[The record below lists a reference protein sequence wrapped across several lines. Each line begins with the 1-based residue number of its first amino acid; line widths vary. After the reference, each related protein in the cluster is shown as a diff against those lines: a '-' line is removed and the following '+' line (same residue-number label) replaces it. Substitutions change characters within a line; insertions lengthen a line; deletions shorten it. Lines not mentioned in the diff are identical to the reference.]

1 MKRTLW
7 IFMAIALV
15 TTGSLAVIGC
25 KGGDHAGHAG
35 AAQKAKYHCPM
46 HPTYVS
52 DRQGD
57 CPICGMRLV
66 PIESQAEHEEAVEQ
80 TQQQGEERKPLYYRH
95 PMQPNVTSPEPKK
108 DEMGMDYVP
117 VYPEEAKTEQPPD
130 SFDRA
135 AVSISSE
142 KQQLIGV
149 RTAPVARRTLGKL
162 VRASGRVA
170 YDPDL
175 YNAIVEYLEALKSRE
190 KLKDSPWPDV
200 RERSDALIK
209 SSTLRLRQMGL
220 SRTQIDAM
228 TSESVDPTNLL
239 LSETGGSVWVYAQ
252 IYEYEAGTVKAG
264 QTMEVTSLA
273 FPGRNLKGRVVAVD
287 TVLDPETRTLRA
299 RGEIQNPEGLLKPE
313 MFVDTV
319 IHVDL
324 GRKLA
329 LPEEAL
335 IDTGTRQFVFVQKSP
350 GKFEPRPVKVGRKTE
365 EYYEILSGLKEGE
378 EVVTSGNF
386 LIDSESR
393 LKAALSQTGA
403 GGAHQH

>member
-149 RTAPVARRTLGKL
+149 RTAP
-162 VRASGRVA
+162 
-170 YDPDL
+170 
-175 YNAIVEYLEALKSRE
+175 
-190 KLKDSPWPDV
+190 WPD
-200 RERSDALIK
+200 ERW
-209 SSTLRLRQMGL
+209 
-220 SRTQIDAM
+220 
-228 TSESVDPTNLL
+228 EN
-239 LSETGGSVWVYAQ
+239 
-252 IYEYEAGTVKAG
+252 
-264 QTMEVTSLA
+264 
-273 FPGRNLKGRVVAVD
+273 
-287 TVLDPETRTLRA
+287 
-299 RGEIQNPEGLLKPE
+299 
-313 MFVDTV
+313 
-319 IHVDL
+319 
-324 GRKLA
+324 
-329 LPEEAL
+329 
-335 IDTGTRQFVFVQKSP
+335 
-350 GKFEPRPVKVGRKTE
+350 
-365 EYYEILSGLKEGE
+365 LSGPADGLP
-378 EVVTSGNF
+378 TIPIS
-386 LIDSESR
+386 I
-393 LKAALSQTGA
+393 TP
-403 GGAHQH
+403 

>member
-1 MKRTLW
+1 M
-7 IFMAIALV
+7 
-15 TTGSLAVIGC
+15 
-25 KGGDHAGHAG
+25 
-35 AAQKAKYHCPM
+35 
-46 HPTYVS
+46 
-52 DRQGD
+52 
-57 CPICGMRLV
+57 
-66 PIESQAEHEEAVEQ
+66 
-80 TQQQGEERKPLYYRH
+80 
-95 PMQPNVTSPEPKK
+95 
-108 DEMGMDYVP
+108 
-117 VYPEEAKTEQPPD
+117 
-130 SFDRA
+130 
-135 AVSISSE
+135 
-142 KQQLIGV
+142 
-149 RTAPVARRTLGKL
+149 ARRTLGKL

-220 SRTQIDAM
+220 SRTQINAM